1 LQTALFVD
9 IKLPKRA
16 AIAIPAA
23 SDIGF
28 DVSNVPITTQSTP
41 KILPSSDG
49 NRSLAECMSIPED
62 VVFDE
67 IGALQERL
75 DALSPKERVELLIKL
90 MPYALPKV
98 TSVSHTTNEPL
109 DWG

>member
-1 LQTALFVD
+1 MANTSGNKYGGRQKGT
-9 IKLPKRA
+9 PNR
-16 AIAIPAA
+16 
-23 SDIGF
+23 
-28 DVSNVPITTQSTP
+28 IT
-41 KILPSSDG
+41 KEL
-49 NRSLAECMSIPED
+49 RSLLKDIMY
-62 VVFDE
+62 DE

-75 DALSPKERVELLIKL
+75 DALNPKERVELLIKL

>member
-1 LQTALFVD
+1 MANTSGNKYGGRQKGT
-9 IKLPKRA
+9 PNR
-16 AIAIPAA
+16 
-23 SDIGF
+23 
-28 DVSNVPITTQSTP
+28 IT
-41 KILPSSDG
+41 KEL
-49 NRSLAECMSIPED
+49 RSLLKD
-62 VVFDE
+62 VMYDE

-75 DALSPKERVELLIKL
+75 DTLNPKERVELLIKI

>member
-1 LQTALFVD
+1 MANTTGN
-9 IKLPKRA
+9 KYGGREKGTPNR
-16 AIAIPAA
+16 
-23 SDIGF
+23 
-28 DVSNVPITTQSTP
+28 IT
-41 KILPSSDG
+41 KEL
-49 NRSLAECMSIPED
+49 RSLLKDIMY
-62 VVFDE
+62 DE

-75 DALSPKERVELLIKL
+75 DALNPKERVELLIKL